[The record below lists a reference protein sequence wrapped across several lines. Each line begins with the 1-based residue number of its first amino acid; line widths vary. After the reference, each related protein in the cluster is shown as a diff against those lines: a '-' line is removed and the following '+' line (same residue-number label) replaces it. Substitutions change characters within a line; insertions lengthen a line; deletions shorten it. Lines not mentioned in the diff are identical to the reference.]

1 MVDLSYLK
9 KRNSL
14 SQWKNKLENID
25 KEKSG
30 SRSSDD
36 RFWLPK
42 KNEKGKAEAV
52 IRFLPVSK
60 EDAAIDPEMFPWVK
74 VLYHNFRGDSG
85 KYYNE
90 SCLSTIGRTDPVKE
104 AINPLWQGTDDEK
117 KIARERKS
125 KTSFIS
131 NILVLKDPSCPENN
145 GKVFLYKYGI
155 KIHEKICAA
164 MFPEEDLAGRQP
176 VNVTDFWKGAN
187 FHVKVRTVDGYPNYD
202 ESKFLESGPL
212 FRDDDDSL
220 VEGIWSKEYSLLQFV
235 DPSNFKTYDELK
247 ARYEEVIAVSTAK
260 PKTAAEIAQTK
271 TVRAKPTPEKI
282 VAQAKAVVEEDED
295 NDVGLLAN
303 IKDDDDFSDL
313 DAKIDSLF
321 AED

>member
-14 SQWKNKLENID
+14 SQWKSKLENID
-25 KEKSG
+25 REKAG

-36 RFWLPK
+36 RFWLPT
-42 KNEKGKAEAV
+42 KNDKGRAEAV

-60 EDAAIDPEMFPWVK
+60 DDAAVDPEMFPWVK
-74 VLYHNFRGDSG
+74 VLYHNFRGESG

-90 SCLSTIGRTDPVKE
+90 SCLSTIGRPDPVKE
-104 AINPLWQGTDDEK
+104 DINPLWKGSTEEQR
-117 KIARERKS
+117 IARERKS

-131 NILVLKDPSCPENN
+131 NILVLKDPAKPENN

-155 KIHEKICAA
+155 KIHEKILGA
-164 MFPEEDLAGRQP
+164 MFPEEDLAGSKP

-212 FRDDDDSL
+212 FREDDDALIDG
-220 VEGIWSKEYSLLQFV
+220 VWSKQYSLLQFV

-247 ARYEEVIAVSTAK
+247 ARYEEVIAGSTNK
-260 PKTAAEIAQTK
+260 PVKTAADIA
-271 TVRAKPTPEKI
+271 AKPVQP
-282 VAQAKAVVEEDED
+282 ARKAVVEAKVVEAATEED
-295 NDVGLLAN
+295 DVNLLTSTVT
-303 IKDDDDFSDL
+303 DDDDFADL

-321 AED
+321 ADD